1 MLAILGNKK
10 FRAITYLYTF
20 GVAIAG
26 CGGVPNTAGDK
37 FSPQLSDV
45 TSTSSTFAKIAS
57 LDQPPIISTD
67 TQTKSAVQTVPVG
80 ETLATTE
87 NLPIDKVTP
96 DTSIPASIPTVV
108 VDSIKSTTISK
119 LINIPPNNYGT
130 TYYVRTDGGDPTKCN
145 GKFNIALTDASGLNC
160 AWSHIS
166 YALPSGGA
174 ARISGGDTLVIG
186 NGSYMIGYGM
196 PGTNGCSTSYP
207 YDCKL
212 LSIPSG
218 ASPTQ
223 PTRIVG
229 TEFANGCKNKPQLW
243 GTERVSSILDLTNSN
258 NVEIQ
263 CLEITDHSNCNGW
276 GAAYSDPILNCRSS
290 AKYPNGTYGDIGI
303 VASNSSNVLLQ
314 NLDIHG
320 MAYYGINAAGLTNW
334 TMNYVRLA
342 LNGGGGWGGTYGS
355 FTQMYGVITLSNM
368 IVEWNG
374 CSDNYPYSDTPY
386 ACADQNGAGYGDGIG
401 LDRTGGDFI
410 ITDSIFRNNI
420 QDGLDMLYHTEGG
433 TVKINRVWAE
443 GNMGNQLKVGGEVIL
458 TNSVAV
464 GNCSFI
470 AKSAN
475 IPYTSPSAGL
485 MPCRA
490 VGDTI
495 ALALIDRSSG
505 TNKGTTGYLVNN
517 TITGGGNVMI
527 VAGTTFGITTN
538 PSLYIINNIML
549 GDGQNSSYAYPGD
562 TAAYYD
568 ATTDLPTLPVIL
580 TALNNIVNTTRTS
593 SSCLPGQSNICKPSI
608 YPSTT
613 IVSNPNPSS
622 FDPRLKPG
630 SIAVNSGISGI
641 NVPLGDFLN
650 ISRPQGSS
658 IDVGAIE
665 LRQ

>member
-1 MLAILGNKK
+1 MLAIPGNKK
-10 FRAITYLYTF
+10 NRAIAYFCTLS
-20 GVAIAG
+20 VAIAG
-26 CGGVPNTAGDK
+26 CGGIANTAGDK
-37 FSPQLSDV
+37 FSPQLSDI
-45 TSTSSTFAKIAS
+45 TSSTSTVAKIAS
-57 LDQPPIISTD
+57 LDQSPVISTD
-67 TQTKSAVQTVPVG
+67 TQTKSAVQTASAAEAQVS
-80 ETLATTE
+80 TE
-87 NLPIDKVTP
+87 NTLINNA
-96 DTSIPASIPTVV
+96 TSNPSNPSIIPTVV
-108 VDSIKSTTISK
+108 VDSTKVATTPK
-119 LINIPPNNYGT
+119 LINIPPKDYGT
-130 TYYVRTDGGDPTKCN
+130 TYYVRTDGGDSTKCN
-145 GKFNIALTDASGLNC
+145 GKFNIALTDASGMNC

-186 NGSYMIGYGM
+186 NGTYMIGYGM

-218 ASPTQ
+218 VSPTQ

-229 TEFANGCKNKPQLW
+229 SEFANGCKTKPQLW
-243 GTERVSSILDLTNSN
+243 GTERVSSILDLNNSN

-276 GAAYSDPILNCRSS
+276 GAAYSDPTLYCRNT
-290 AKYPNGTYGDIGI
+290 ANYPNGTYGDVGI

-320 MAYYGINAAGLTNW
+320 MAYYGVNAAGLTNW

-355 FTQMYGVITLSNM
+355 FTQMYGTTTMSNM

-433 TVKINRVWAE
+433 SVIINRVWAE
-443 GNMGNQLKVGGEVIL
+443 GNMGNQLKVGGAVIL
-458 TNSVAV
+458 TNSIAV

-470 AKSAN
+470 AKKAN
-475 IPYTSPSAGL
+475 IPHPSPSTGL

-517 TITGGGNVMI
+517 TITGGGNVMV
-527 VAGTTFGITTN
+527 VAGTTFGTTTN
-538 PSLYIINNIML
+538 PSLYMINNIML
-549 GDGQNSSYAYPGD
+549 GNDQNSSYAYPGD

-568 ATTDLPTLPVIL
+568 ATTDIPTLPIIL

-593 SSCLPGQSNICKPSI
+593 SSCLPGQSNICKPGI
-608 YPSTT
+608 YPSTS
-613 IVSNPNPSS
+613 IVSNPNPNS

-630 SIAVNSGISGI
+630 SIAVNSGITGV
-641 NVPLGDFLN
+641 NVPPGDFLN
-650 ISRPQGSS
+650 ISRPQGPS
-658 IDVGAIE
+658 IDIGALE
-665 LRQ
+665 LLQ

>member
-1 MLAILGNKK
+1 MLAILGTKK
-10 FRAITYLYTF
+10 IRSITYCYTLS
-20 GVAIAG
+20 VAIAG
-26 CGGVPNTAGDK
+26 CGGIANTAGDK
-37 FSPQLSDV
+37 LSPQLSDV
-45 TSTSSTFAKIAS
+45 TSSASTVAKIAS
-57 LDQPPIISTD
+57 LDQSPDISTES
-67 TQTKSAVQTVPVG
+67 QTKSTVQTASAAEAQVS
-80 ETLATTE
+80 TE
-87 NLPIDKVTP
+87 NALINNETANPSKPST
-96 DTSIPASIPTVV
+96 IPTVV
-108 VDSIKSTTISK
+108 VDSVKLTTTPK

-130 TYYVRTDGGDPTKCN
+130 TYYVRTDGGDSTKCN
-145 GKFNIALTDASGLNC
+145 GKFNIALTDASGVNC

-186 NGSYMIGYGM
+186 NGTYMIGYGM

-212 LSIPSG
+212 LPIPSG
-218 ASPTQ
+218 TSPTQ

-229 TEFANGCKNKPQLW
+229 AEFASGCKNKPQLW
-243 GTERVSSILDLTNSN
+243 GTERVSSILDLNNSN

-276 GAAYSDPILNCRSS
+276 GASYNDATLYCRNT
-290 AKYPNGTYGDIGI
+290 AKYPNGTYGDVGI

-355 FTQMYGVITLSNM
+355 FTQMYGTITMSNM

-433 TVKINRVWAE
+433 SVIINRVWAE
-443 GNMGNQLKVGGEVIL
+443 GNMGNQLKVGGAVIL

-470 AKSAN
+470 AKKAN
-475 IPYTSPSAGL
+475 IPHTSPSTGL

-505 TNKGTTGYLVNN
+505 TNRGTTGYLVNN
-517 TITGGGNVMI
+517 TITGGGNVMV
-527 VAGTTFGITTN
+527 VAGTTFETTTN
-538 PSLYIINNIML
+538 PSLHMINNILL
-549 GDGQNSSYAYPGD
+549 GNDQNSSYAYPGD

-568 ATTDLPTLPVIL
+568 ATTDVPTLPIIL

-593 SSCLPGQSNICKPSI
+593 SPCLPGQSNICKPGI
-608 YPSTT
+608 YPSTS
-613 IVSNPNPSS
+613 IVSNPNPNS

-630 SIAVNSGISGI
+630 SIAVNSGITGV
-641 NVPLGDFLN
+641 NVPASDFLN

-658 IDVGAIE
+658 IDIGALE
-665 LRQ
+665 LLQ